1 MNNHYKEAAD
11 LAVQL
16 STLWNT
22 YSSLLAEEQQF
33 LHLQVVSQQ
42 MTSSSNVEHI
52 QLDDYSI
59 QMLVVML

>member
-22 YSSLLAEEQQF
+22 YSSLLAEEQQ
-33 LHLQVVSQQ
+33 LLQIQVVTQQ
-42 MTSSSNVEHI
+42 MTSSSNVEDI

-59 QMLVVML
+59 QMLVVMI